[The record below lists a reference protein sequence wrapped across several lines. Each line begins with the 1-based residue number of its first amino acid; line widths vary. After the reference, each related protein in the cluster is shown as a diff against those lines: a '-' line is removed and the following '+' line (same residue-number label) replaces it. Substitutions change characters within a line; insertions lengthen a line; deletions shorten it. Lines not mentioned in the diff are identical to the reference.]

1 MRKQEASLVAALIL
15 VGAAL
20 IVSCAR
26 PYHQANERYVFVAT
40 NIKLPYWQQAQEGFL
55 DSAKALGVKG
65 VLIGPTAYAPNEELV
80 MFRQIVEEQPAGIC
94 LSAAR
99 PEIFQSEIDKAVAQ
113 GIPVICVDADVPDSK
128 RVMYIGTDNFKAGRE
143 SLKQMA
149 ALVLDKGSI
158 VVITIPGQRNL
169 DDRVAGLADALKN
182 YPAIKLTKILDDK
195 GDTKNAY
202 DQVSELIQNKEKV
215 DGIICLE
222 AAGGS
227 GAAEALHR
235 LNMEGKLQI
244 VAFDD
249 DPETLDWIDRGA
261 IAATIAQKPYVMSYY
276 GLKFLDDLHHNA
288 IHRFKD
294 WRTALAVPM
303 PTFVD
308 TGTVVVDKSNLK
320 LYRESLAVGSK
331 PL

>member
-1 MRKQEASLVAALIL
+1 LIFVVAELSA
-15 VGAAL
+15 
-20 IVSCAR
+20 SCAK
-26 PYHQANERYVFVAT
+26 PYHEANERYVFVAT
-40 NIKLPYWQQAQEGFL
+40 NIKLPYWQKAQAGFL
-55 DSAKALGVKG
+55 DAAKALGVTG
-65 VLIGPTAYAPNEELV
+65 ELVGPTDYAPNAELL
-80 MFRQIVEEQPAGIC
+80 MFRQIVEEHPAGIC
-94 LSAAR
+94 LSAGR
-99 PEIFQSEIDKAVAQ
+99 PEIFQAEIDMAVAQ
-113 GIPVICVDADVPDSK
+113 GIPIICVDADVPNSK
-128 RVMYIGTDNFKAGRE
+128 RVLYIGTDNVKAGKE

-149 ALVLDKGSI
+149 ALVPGNGSV

-169 DDRVAGLADALKN
+169 DDRVAGVAEALKN
-182 YPAIKLTKILDDK
+182 FPAIRLTKILDDK
-195 GDTKNAY
+195 GDARSAF
-202 DQVSELIQNKEKV
+202 DQVSDLIQKKEKV

-222 AAGGS
+222 ATGGS

-235 LNMEGKLQI
+235 LSMEGKLRI

-261 IAATIAQKPYVMSYY
+261 ITATITQKPYVMSYY

-288 IHRFKD
+288 VHQFKD
-294 WRTALAVPM
+294 WHTALAAPM

-320 LYRESLAVGSK
+320 LYREALAARPK